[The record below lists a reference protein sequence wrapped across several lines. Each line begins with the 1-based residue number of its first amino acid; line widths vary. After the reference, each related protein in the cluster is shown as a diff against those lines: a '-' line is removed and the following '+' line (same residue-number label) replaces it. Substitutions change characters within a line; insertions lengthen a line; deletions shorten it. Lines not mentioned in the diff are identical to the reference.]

1 MTETCA
7 RCKGTGKVQGYAC
20 PGFRFTTFSCSA
32 CNGTGTVTDNMKLWR
47 EIGETMRA
55 CRQSRDK
62 GQREFA
68 DWIGT
73 DVVTLSKAEHGV
85 IDPRPVNKL
94 LQIKIDAET
103 GLRLRKAGYD
113 ERRTT
118 SRTPPS

>member
-1 MTETCA
+1 MTTAELGETCA
-7 RCKGTGKVQGYAC
+7 RCKGAGKVQGVAC
-20 PGFRFTTFSCSA
+20 PGFRPIELPCWSC
-32 CNGTGTVTDNMKLWR
+32 GGKGKVTDNMKLWR

-73 DVVTLSKAEHGV
+73 DVVTLSKAEHGQ

-94 LQIKIDAET
+94 LRVKIDAET

-113 ERRTT
+113 ER
-118 SRTPPS
+118 